1 MRTLHAALALVL
13 LPLCINAQTLAT
25 SDGKHNFT
33 PATSNNKAN
42 TPVYETP
49 EQARLLLMS
58 SFNLYRGFSIS
69 IDESKEE
76 EENKPIEENKL
87 EFNAYLTKMEV
98 VLQKRLKE
106 LESDEVPDSE
116 QLANRSEYIRA
127 LSILKSAHCLADRKN
142 GNFVRQKDLTNREI
156 IAFELDELRSNARY
170 GFVEGYN
177 EGFARIK
184 KDQVFG
190 FLNYCGEEV
199 VTCQYESAE
208 AFNNGRAL
216 VKKSGWYFVDANGQE
231 SEVLKNVTDAKAVR
245 NGISIAQFNTGKYAF
260 IDNRFDVTRAP
271 LSAYYDEI
279 IPFFGKNVF
288 RVRQAGKYGLV
299 SLQGVVKL
307 DPQYE
312 NIDISN
318 VSHLYKITQNGK
330 LGYVD
335 TLWRV
340 KFAPAYDLL
349 GDFNDRGL
357 AVVKEGE
364 KYRLLSSRTYKSSA
378 LYKSIGTYDKNGLAQ
393 IQDASGNYGLIN
405 TEFKEVLATN
415 YFSIGEFNDLD
426 LASACR
432 FDKKCGFV
440 NTSGVEIITPVYE
453 EVSSFNKKGLVVVRE
468 LTKDG
473 NKNKTCL
480 TDLVYNKYGQVI
492 IAKANEKEV
501 STMKIRYELI
511 DSLHSDKYV
520 AVKTMID
527 DQTQGFHLIESNTHR
542 LITTMP
548 YNSVS
553 PADINGIIRVKKG
566 ALWGMIDTI
575 GKIILVPTYAEM
587 RKQNDGLYAVKN
599 DKDKFGFVD
608 KKAKVQIPF
617 EYEDVK
623 FFRKGHCIVA
633 RGAEKWGL
641 INKFNAKI
649 VPLNFKSVNVNE
661 GNYEMIDKKDTAYEI
676 DEKGDCVKN
685 CAKFEELRRKAN
697 E

>member
-1 MRTLHAALALVL
+1 MRNLHLALAFALS
-13 LPLCINAQTLAT
+13 PLFVAAQTLAT
-25 SDGKHNFT
+25 SDSKNNFT
-33 PATSNNKAN
+33 TTKTNNSIN

-69 IDESKEE
+69 IEESKEDD
-76 EENKPIEENKL
+76 NKSIEENKL
-87 EFNAYLTKMEV
+87 EFNAYLTKMEQ
-98 VLQKRLKE
+98 VLQRRMKE
-106 LESDEVPDSE
+106 LESDDVKDSE
-116 QLANRSEYIRA
+116 QLAEKSEFIRA

-156 IAFELDELRSNARY
+156 IAFELDEMRGNARY

-199 VTCQYESAE
+199 VTCQYEMAE

-216 VKKSGWYFVDANGQE
+216 VKKVNWFFVDANGQE

-245 NGISIAQFNTGKYAF
+245 NGISIAQFNTGKFAF

-288 RVRQAGKYGLV
+288 RVRQGAKYGLV

-307 DPQYE
+307 DTQYD

-349 GDFNDRGL
+349 GDFNDKGL

-364 KYRLLSSRTYKSSA
+364 KYRLLSCRSYKSSS

-405 TEFKEVLATN
+405 TEFKEVAATN
-415 YFSIGEFNDLD
+415 YFSIGEFNDLG

-432 FDKKCGFV
+432 FDKKCGFI
-440 NTSGVEIITPVYE
+440 NTNGVEIITPVYE
-453 EVSSFNKKGLVVVRE
+453 EVNKFNKNGLVVVSE
-468 LTKDG
+468 LTKDC
-473 NKNKTCL
+473 NKSKNCK

-492 IAKANEKEV
+492 IAKANEKDV
-501 STMKIRYELI
+501 STMKIRYELM

-520 AVKTMID
+520 AVKMLID
-527 DQTQGFHLIESNTHR
+527 EQMQGFHLIESNTYR
-542 LITTMP
+542 LITTIP
-548 YNSVS
+548 YSSVS
-553 PADINGIIRVKKG
+553 PVDINGIIRVKKG

-575 GKIILVPTYAEM
+575 GKIILAPTYMEM
-587 RKQNDGLYAVKN
+587 RKQNDGFYAVKN
-599 DKDKFGFVD
+599 ESEKFGFID
-608 KKAKVQIPF
+608 KKAKIQIPF

-623 FFRKGHCIVA
+623 YFRKGHCIVA
-633 RGAEKWGL
+633 RGTEKWGL

-649 VPLNFKSVNVNE
+649 VPLNFKSVNIKDN
-661 GNYEMIDKKDTAYEI
+661 NYEMIDKKDTAYEI
-676 DEKGDCVKN
+676 DDKGDCLKN